1 MLALTSIKG
10 KMTAAIIVTIAL
22 IGAALG
28 FTLRGVQQISDDFTH
43 YINFNQARL
52 ESLHTMYGY
61 GALAGLS
68 IRNKVFN
75 PELKTPARMLE
86 ESNNKFSNAFE
97 LYRKT
102 SDNTDEKLAQQLK
115 QIEQNWQSSL
125 AVRREVHDLAEQN
138 QLALAS
144 QLLASQEQPTW
155 RVIRV
160 TLDELIEQERE
171 QTTLAHNHVQEQVTS
186 TFISGLVIGGLAVV
200 IILLLNATIIRMVL
214 QRIFVTHKMVDNLSQ
229 GDGDLTQ
236 RLTLHG
242 NDEIAQMTH
251 SINTFIEKVHLL
263 VKDVSQSTQQVAHAA
278 EQLAQ
283 VTAQSNQLVHNQ
295 RQETEQVATAM
306 HEMTA
311 TVQDVAQNAL
321 LASAA
326 AQEADAETLLGSSV
340 VGNTGS
346 SIDMLANQV
355 TAAANLME
363 QVRNDSEQINSILD
377 VIGGIAE
384 QTNLLALNAAIEAA
398 RAGEQG
404 RGFAVVADEV
414 RNLAQRTQG
423 STQEIHDMIE
433 KLQQGVSQATTSMQ
447 QGRNQTTESVTHVHE
462 AQAALAKISTAVTR
476 ITDMNANIASAA
488 EQQSAVAEE
497 IDRNINNINDITQQV
512 SQNAGLT
519 NSASQELAQLAE
531 QLQAQVGSFKT

>member
-1 MLALTSIKG
+1 MLVLTSIKG

-160 TLDELIEQERE
+160 TLDELIEQ
-171 QTTLAHNHVQEQVTS
+171 
-186 TFISGLVIGGLAVV
+186 
-200 IILLLNATIIRMVL
+200 
-214 QRIFVTHKMVDNLSQ
+214 
-229 GDGDLTQ
+229 
-236 RLTLHG
+236 
-242 NDEIAQMTH
+242 
-251 SINTFIEKVHLL
+251 
-263 VKDVSQSTQQVAHAA
+263 
-278 EQLAQ
+278 
-283 VTAQSNQLVHNQ
+283 
-295 RQETEQVATAM
+295 
-306 HEMTA
+306 
-311 TVQDVAQNAL
+311 
-321 LASAA
+321 
-326 AQEADAETLLGSSV
+326 
-340 VGNTGS
+340 
-346 SIDMLANQV
+346 
-355 TAAANLME
+355 
-363 QVRNDSEQINSILD
+363 
-377 VIGGIAE
+377 
-384 QTNLLALNAAIEAA
+384 
-398 RAGEQG
+398 
-404 RGFAVVADEV
+404 
-414 RNLAQRTQG
+414 
-423 STQEIHDMIE
+423 
-433 KLQQGVSQATTSMQ
+433 
-447 QGRNQTTESVTHVHE
+447 
-462 AQAALAKISTAVTR
+462 
-476 ITDMNANIASAA
+476 
-488 EQQSAVAEE
+488 
-497 IDRNINNINDITQQV
+497 
-512 SQNAGLT
+512 
-519 NSASQELAQLAE
+519 
-531 QLQAQVGSFKT
+531 